1 MADIIY
7 YAVIALKAEEVEDV
21 ISSLDEKELTDLSEW
36 LAKHKDSIY
45 GKLPEDWKPFED
57 KSISEIIEENETKC
71 YRCQSISSLDEDCTN
86 TDILSDIDV
95 FFIDVFAMYLQ
106 KYQNLATRVDHAFR
120 HAEEGKCCLLMNYT
134 LPVNLQDKLEKQY
147 CSTWNQVLK
156 EYEKGSLHRVAARV
170 NDLNNF
176 KNFVKHYLENEE
188 HPSPGANRAMLK
200 HSNTR
205 NIVTDNRKMPNL
217 GKINNV

>member
-21 ISSLDEKELTDLSEW
+21 ISSLDEDGLTDLSEW
-36 LAKHKDSIY
+36 LAEHKDSIY
-45 GKLPEDWKPFED
+45 GELPEDWKPFED
-57 KSISEIIEENETKC
+57 KSIFEIIEENETKC
-71 YRCQSISSLDEDCTN
+71 YRCQSISCLDEDCAN
-86 TDILSDIDV
+86 TDILSGIDV

-106 KYQNLATRVDHAFR
+106 KYQKLATRVDHAFR
-120 HAEEGKCCLLMNYT
+120 YAKESKCCLLMNYT

-147 CSTWNQVLK
+147 SSTWNQVLK

-176 KNFVKHYLENEE
+176 KNFIKHYLENEE
-188 HPSPGANRAMLK
+188 HASPGANMAMSK
-200 HSNTR
+200 NSNTR
-205 NIVTDNRKMPNL
+205 NIVIDNRNMPNF
-217 GKINNV
+217 GEIKNV

>member
-21 ISSLDEKELTDLSEW
+21 ISSLDEKGLNDLSKW

-45 GKLPEDWKPFED
+45 GELPEDWKPFED
-57 KSISEIIEENETKC
+57 KSISELIEENETKC
-71 YRCQSISSLDEDCTN
+71 YKCQTKSISDLDEDCAN
-86 TDILSDIDV
+86 TDVLSGINV

-106 KYQNLATRVDHAFR
+106 KYQKLAIRVDHAFR
-120 HAEEGKCCLLMNYT
+120 HAEESKCCLLMNYT
-134 LPVNLQDKLEKQY
+134 LPVNLQDQLEEQY
-147 CSTWNQVLK
+147 SSTWNQVLK

-176 KNFVKHYLENEE
+176 KNFVKYYLENEE
-188 HPSPGANRAMLK
+188 HPSPGAKRAMLK
-200 HSNTR
+200 NPITHD
-205 NIVTDNRKMPNL
+205 IVTNISKRPNL
-217 GKINNV
+217 GGD

>member
-21 ISSLDEKELTDLSEW
+21 ISSLDEKRLTDLSKW
-36 LAKHKDSIY
+36 LADHKDSIY
-45 GKLPEDWKPFED
+45 GELPEDWKPFED
-57 KSISEIIEENETKC
+57 KSISEIIEESETKC
-71 YRCQSISSLDEDCTN
+71 YKCQTKSISDIDEDCTN
-86 TDILSDIDV
+86 TDVLSGINV

-106 KYQNLATRVDHAFR
+106 KYKNLATKVDHAFR
-120 HAEEGKCCLLMNYT
+120 YAGESKCCLLMNYT

-176 KNFVKHYLENEE
+176 KNYIKHYLKNEDRPNRRGSRKMLENNIT
-188 HPSPGANRAMLK
+188 SK
-200 HSNTR
+200 
-205 NIVTDNRKMPNL
+205 IVTDDRNMPNFE
-217 GKINNV
+217 

>member
-21 ISSLDEKELTDLSEW
+21 ISSLDEKGLTDLSEW
-36 LAKHKDSIY
+36 LADHKDAIY
-45 GKLPEDWKPFED
+45 GELPEDWKPFED
-57 KSISEIIEENETKC
+57 KSISEIIEESETKS
-71 YRCQSISSLDEDCTN
+71 YKCQTKSISDLDEDCTN
-86 TDILSDIDV
+86 TDVLSGINV

-106 KYQNLATRVDHAFR
+106 KYKNLATKVDHAFR
-120 HAEEGKCCLLMNYT
+120 YAGESKCCLLMNYT

-156 EYEKGSLHRVAARV
+156 EYEKGSLHRVVARV

-188 HPSPGANRAMLK
+188 HPSPGANRAMSK
-200 HSNTR
+200 NPNTR
-205 NIVTDNRKMPNL
+205 NIVTDNRNML
-217 GKINNV
+217 TFGGD

>member
-21 ISSLDEKELTDLSEW
+21 IRSLEEKGLTDLSKW
-36 LAKHKDSIY
+36 LADHKDSIY

-57 KSISEIIEENETKC
+57 KKISEIIQENETKC
-71 YRCQSISSLDEDCTN
+71 YVCQTKSISDLDEECTN
-86 TDILSDIDV
+86 NDILTGINI

-106 KYQNLATRVDHAFR
+106 KYQNLATRVDSKFMD
-120 HAEEGKCCLLMNYT
+120 AEKSKCCILMNYK
-134 LPVNLQDKLEKQY
+134 LPVNLQDELEKQY
-147 CSTWNQVLK
+147 SSTWKLVLK

-176 KNFVKHYLENEE
+176 KHFVKQHLEYKEHPNPGGYCKLLEN
-188 HPSPGANRAMLK
+188 SITNK
-200 HSNTR
+200 
-205 NIVTDNRKMPNL
+205 IVTDNRDMRHL
-217 GKINNV
+217 G

>member
-7 YAVIALKAEEVEDV
+7 YTVIALKADEVEDV
-21 ISSLDEKELTDLSEW
+21 ISSLDEKGLTDLSVW
-36 LAKHKDSIY
+36 LADHKYSIY
-45 GKLPEDWKPFED
+45 GELPIDWKPFED
-57 KSISEIIEENETKC
+57 ESISEIIEENETKC
-71 YRCQSISSLDEDCTN
+71 YKYQSISSLDEECTN
-86 TDILSDIDV
+86 THILSKIDV

-106 KYQNLATRVDHAFR
+106 KYQLLATKVDHAFR

-134 LPVNLQDKLEKQY
+134 LPINLQDKLEIQY
-147 CSTWNQVLK
+147 SSTWNQVLK

-176 KNFVKHYLENEE
+176 KNFIKHYLENEE

-205 NIVTDNRKMPNL
+205 SIVTNNRKMPNL
-217 GKINNV
+217 

>member
-7 YAVIALKAEEVEDV
+7 YAVIALKAEDVEDV
-21 ISSLDEKELTDLSEW
+21 ISSLDEKGLTDLSEW
-36 LAKHKDSIY
+36 LAEHKDSIY
-45 GKLPEDWKPFED
+45 GELPEDWKPFED

-71 YRCQSISSLDEDCTN
+71 YKCQTKSISDLDEDCTN
-86 TDILSDIDV
+86 TDILSGINV

-106 KYQNLATRVDHAFR
+106 KYKKLAIRVDHAFR
-120 HAEEGKCCLLMNYT
+120 HAEESKCCLLMNYA
-134 LPVNLQDKLEKQY
+134 LPVNLQDQLEEQY
-147 CSTWNQVLK
+147 SSTWNQVLK

-188 HPSPGANRAMLK
+188 LPNPRAKRDMGKYYQDHDIPTDDEYKPGFGG
-200 HSNTR
+200 
-205 NIVTDNRKMPNL
+205 D
-217 GKINNV
+217 